1 MNKLMMLCVLPF
13 FVASHAEAAT
23 LGLTCAGR
31 TEIIVA
37 PNLEEA
43 EQCAAVFPKVCVS
56 GFSAVGGHYA
66 VAETL
71 DGRGLGAAGGFKTA
85 GAVAKR
91 AMESC
96 ARLDN
101 GDCAIVLSGVDDGKS
116 YLNCKSQL

>member
-71 DGRGLGAAGGFKTA
+71 DGRGLGAAGVLRLLA
-85 GAVAKR
+85 QLP
-91 AMESC
+91 S
-96 ARLDN
+96 ARWKAAR
-101 GDCAIVLSGVDDGKS
+101 GSTMVIVRLF
-116 YLNCKSQL
+116 